1 LLNINTAI
9 SLAHI
14 NDERIYVMAQYKS
27 DFLNVLEQRGLIHQI
42 SDAENLDKK
51 LSEGMQTAY
60 CGFDATAKSL
70 HIGNLISI
78 IMLHWFQEC
87 GHRPLTLMGGATTM
101 LGDPSGKEEQRQ
113 LKTKEEIDGNI
124 ASIKKA
130 FDAFLTYGD
139 GGNGAQMVNNAD
151 WMLDFKYIDFLRDYG
166 RHFSVNRMLT
176 MDSVKLRLEREQPLS
191 FLEFNYMILQAYDFT
206 ELNKRYG
213 TSLQLGGSDQW
224 GNMVGG
230 IDLGRRIN
238 GAELFVLTCPLLT
251 KANGEKMG
259 KSVGGAIWLND
270 DMLSAYDYYQFWR
283 NCDDADLSKL
293 IRIFTKLPLE
303 EIAKID
309 ALEGAE
315 MNEGKKILAYE
326 ATKWLHG
333 VQAADDAQETA
344 RKTFEQGGAG
354 DDLPRIEV
362 ARAKIEAGAIS
373 VLDAFQDTGLAS
385 SGGEVKRLIKGGGA
399 RVNGKSV
406 SDMGYVISLL
416 DMDGENIIKLSSG
429 KKRHALLVVV

>member
-1 LLNINTAI
+1 
-9 SLAHI
+9 
-14 NDERIYVMAQYKS
+14 MAQYKS
-27 DFLNVLEQRGLIHQI
+27 DFLNVLEQRGMIHQI
-42 SDAENLDKK
+42 SDAEALDKK
-51 LSEGMQTAY
+51 LSEGMVTAY
-60 CGFDATAKSL
+60 CGYDATAKSL
-70 HIGNLISI
+70 HIGNLMSI

-101 LGDPSGKEEQRQ
+101 LGDPTGKDEIRQ
-113 LKTKEEIDGNI
+113 MKTLDEINGNI
-124 ASIKKA
+124 ASIKTA
-130 FDAFLTYGD
+130 FDSFLTYGD
-139 GGNGAQMVNNAD
+139 SDNGAQMVNNAD
-151 WMLDFKYIDFLRDYG
+151 WMLEFKYIDFLRDYG

-191 FLEFNYMILQAYDFT
+191 FLEFNYMILQAYDFV
-206 ELNKRYG
+206 ELNKRFG

-230 IDLGRRIN
+230 IDLGRRIS

-259 KSVGGAIWLND
+259 KSVGGAIWLNG
-270 DMLSAYDYYQFWR
+270 DMLSPYDYYQFWR

-293 IRIFTKLPLE
+293 IRIFTKLPMD

-333 VQAADDAQETA
+333 QAAADDAAETA
-344 RKTFEQGGAG
+344 RKTFEQGSVGA
-354 DDLPRIEV
+354 DLPRVEV
-362 ARAKIEAGAIS
+362 KLAQLQGEGVT
-373 VLDAFQDTGLAS
+373 VLQAFQDTGLAS

-399 RVNGKSV
+399 RVNDKSL
-406 SDMGYVISLL
+406 SDMGYVLSAA
-416 DMDGENIIKLSSG
+416 DVTEDGYIKLSSG
-429 KKRHALLVVV
+429 KKRHALLVAV

>member
-1 LLNINTAI
+1 
-9 SLAHI
+9 
-14 NDERIYVMAQYKS
+14 MAQYKS
-27 DFLNVLEQRGLIHQI
+27 DFLNVLQQRGLIHQI

-60 CGFDATAKSL
+60 CGFDATARSL

-113 LKTKEEIDGNI
+113 LKTREEIEGNI
-124 ASIKKA
+124 SSIKKA
-130 FDAFLTYGD
+130 FDSFLTYGES
-139 GGNGAQMVNNAD
+139 GNGAQMVNNAD

-191 FLEFNYMILQAYDFT
+191 FLEFNYMILQAYDFS

-293 IRIFTKLPLE
+293 LRIFTKLPLD

-333 VQAADDAQETA
+333 VKAADDAQETA
-344 RKTFEQGGAG
+344 LKTFEQGGVG

-362 ARAKIEAGAIS
+362 PRAKIEAGAIS
-373 VLDAFQDTGLAS
+373 VLDAFQDTGLAG

-406 SDMGYVISLL
+406 QDMGYVISFA

>member
-1 LLNINTAI
+1 
-9 SLAHI
+9 
-14 NDERIYVMAQYKS
+14 MAQYKS
-27 DFLNVLEQRGLIHQI
+27 DFLNVLDQRGMIHQI
-42 SDAENLDKK
+42 SDTESLDKK

-60 CGFDATAKSL
+60 CGYDATAKSL
-70 HIGNLISI
+70 HIGNLMSI

-87 GHRPLTLMGGATTM
+87 GHRPITLMGGATTM
-101 LGDPSGKEEQRQ
+101 LGDPTGKDEIRQ
-113 LKTKEEIDGNI
+113 MKTMDEISENI
-124 ASIKKA
+124 ASIKKG
-130 FDAFLTYGD
+130 FDSFIRYGES
-139 GGNGAQMVNNAD
+139 GNGAQMVNNAD
-151 WMLDFKYIDFLRDYG
+151 WMLEFKYIDFLRDYG

-191 FLEFNYMILQAYDFT
+191 FLEFNYMILQAYDFA

-213 TSLQLGGSDQW
+213 TTIQLGGSDQW

-251 KANGEKMG
+251 KSNGEKMG
-259 KSVGGAIWLND
+259 KSVGGAIWLNS
-270 DMLSAYDYYQFWR
+270 DMLSPYDYYQFWR

-293 IRIFTKLPLE
+293 IRIFTKLPMD

-333 VQAADDAQETA
+333 QAAADEAAETA
-344 RKTFEQGGAG
+344 RQTFEQGGAG
-354 DDLPRIEV
+354 DDLPRVEV
-362 ARAKIEAGAIS
+362 SRSVLEGAGVSI
-373 VLDAFQDTGLAS
+373 LDAFKDTGLAE

-399 RVNGKSV
+399 RINGESV
-406 SDMGYVISLL
+406 ADMAYVISAK
-416 DMDGENIIKLSSG
+416 DITADGYIKLSSG
-429 KKRHALLVVV
+429 KKKHALLVAV

>member
-1 LLNINTAI
+1 
-9 SLAHI
+9 
-14 NDERIYVMAQYKS
+14 MAQYKS
-27 DFLNVLEQRGLIHQI
+27 DFLNVLEQRGMIHQI
-42 SDAENLDKK
+42 SDAEALDKK
-51 LSEGMQTAY
+51 LSEGMVTAY
-60 CGFDATAKSL
+60 CGYDATAKSL
-70 HIGNLISI
+70 HIGNLMSI

-101 LGDPSGKEEQRQ
+101 LGDPTGKDEIRQ
-113 LKTKEEIDGNI
+113 MKTLDEINGNI
-124 ASIKKA
+124 ASIKTA
-130 FDAFLTYGD
+130 FDSFLTYGD
-139 GGNGAQMVNNAD
+139 SGNGAQMVNNAD
-151 WMLDFKYIDFLRDYG
+151 WMLEFKYIDFLRDYG

-191 FLEFNYMILQAYDFT
+191 FLEFNYMILQAYDFV
-206 ELNKRYG
+206 ELNKRFG

-230 IDLGRRIN
+230 IDLGRRIS

-259 KSVGGAIWLND
+259 KSVGGAIWLNG
-270 DMLSAYDYYQFWR
+270 DMLSPYDYYQFWR

-293 IRIFTKLPLE
+293 IRIFTKLPMD

-333 VQAADDAQETA
+333 QAAADDAAETA
-344 RKTFEQGGAG
+344 RKTFEQGSVGA
-354 DDLPRIEV
+354 DLPRVEV
-362 ARAKIEAGAIS
+362 KLAQLQGEGVT
-373 VLDAFQDTGLAS
+373 VLQAFQDTGLAS

-399 RVNGKSV
+399 RVNDKSL
-406 SDMGYVISLL
+406 SDMGYVLSAA
-416 DMDGENIIKLSSG
+416 DVTEDGYIKLSSG
-429 KKRHALLVVV
+429 KKRHALLVAV

>member
-1 LLNINTAI
+1 
-9 SLAHI
+9 
-14 NDERIYVMAQYKS
+14 MAQYKS
-27 DFLNVLEQRGLIHQI
+27 DFLNVLEQRGMIHQI
-42 SDAENLDKK
+42 SDAEALDKK
-51 LSEGMQTAY
+51 LSEGMVTAY
-60 CGFDATAKSL
+60 CGYDATAKSL
-70 HIGNLISI
+70 HIGNLMSI

-101 LGDPSGKEEQRQ
+101 LGDPTGKDEIRQ
-113 LKTKEEIDGNI
+113 MKTLDEINGNI
-124 ASIKKA
+124 TSIKTA
-130 FDAFLTYGD
+130 FDSFLTYGD
-139 GGNGAQMVNNAD
+139 SGNGAQMVNNAD
-151 WMLDFKYIDFLRDYG
+151 WMLEFKYIDFLRDYG

-191 FLEFNYMILQAYDFT
+191 FLEFNYMILQAYDFV
-206 ELNKRYG
+206 ELNKRFG

-230 IDLGRRIN
+230 IDLGRRIS

-259 KSVGGAIWLND
+259 KSVGGAIWLNG
-270 DMLSAYDYYQFWR
+270 DMLSPYDYYQFWR

-293 IRIFTKLPLE
+293 IRVFTKLPMD
-303 EIAKID
+303 EITKID

-333 VQAADDAQETA
+333 QAAAEDAAETA
-344 RKTFEQGGAG
+344 RKTFEQGSVGA
-354 DDLPRIEV
+354 DLPRVEV
-362 ARAKIEAGAIS
+362 KLAQLQGEGVT
-373 VLDAFQDTGLAS
+373 VLQAFQDTGLAS

-399 RVNGKSV
+399 RVNDKSL
-406 SDMGYVISLL
+406 SDMGYVLSAA
-416 DMDGENIIKLSSG
+416 DVTEDGYIKLSSG
-429 KKRHALLVVV
+429 KKRHALLVAV

>member
-1 LLNINTAI
+1 
-9 SLAHI
+9 
-14 NDERIYVMAQYKS
+14 MAQYKS
-27 DFLNVLEQRGLIHQI
+27 DFLNVLEQRGMIHQI
-42 SDAENLDKK
+42 SDAEALDKK
-51 LSEGMQTAY
+51 LSEGMVTAY
-60 CGFDATAKSL
+60 CGYDATAKSL
-70 HIGNLISI
+70 HIGNLMSI

-101 LGDPSGKEEQRQ
+101 LGDPTGKDELRQ
-113 LKTKEEIDGNI
+113 MKTLDEINGNI
-124 ASIKKA
+124 ASIKTA
-130 FDAFLTYGD
+130 FDSFLTYGD
-139 GGNGAQMVNNAD
+139 SGNGAQMVNNAD
-151 WMLDFKYIDFLRDYG
+151 WMLEFKYIDFLRDYG

-191 FLEFNYMILQAYDFT
+191 FLEFNYMILQAYDFV
-206 ELNKRYG
+206 ELNKRFG

-230 IDLGRRIN
+230 IDLGRRIS

-259 KSVGGAIWLND
+259 KSVGGAIWLNG
-270 DMLSAYDYYQFWR
+270 DMLSPYDYYQFWR

-293 IRIFTKLPLE
+293 IRIFTKLPMD

-333 VQAADDAQETA
+333 QAAAEDAAETA
-344 RKTFEQGGAG
+344 RKTFEQGSVGA
-354 DDLPRIEV
+354 DLPRVEV
-362 ARAKIEAGAIS
+362 KLAQLQGEGVT
-373 VLDAFQDTGLAS
+373 VLQAFQDTGLAS

-399 RVNGKSV
+399 RVNDKSL
-406 SDMGYVISLL
+406 SDMGYVLSAA
-416 DMDGENIIKLSSG
+416 DVTEDGYIKLSSG
-429 KKRHALLVVV
+429 KKRHALLVAV

>member
-1 LLNINTAI
+1 
-9 SLAHI
+9 
-14 NDERIYVMAQYKS
+14 MAQYKS
-27 DFLNVLEQRGLIHQI
+27 DFLNVLEQRGMIHQI
-42 SDAENLDKK
+42 SDAEALDKK
-51 LSEGMQTAY
+51 LSEGMVTAY
-60 CGFDATAKSL
+60 CGYDATAKSL
-70 HIGNLISI
+70 HIGNLMSI

-101 LGDPSGKEEQRQ
+101 LGDPTGKDEIRQ
-113 LKTKEEIDGNI
+113 MKTLDEINGNI
-124 ASIKKA
+124 ASIKTA
-130 FDAFLTYGD
+130 FDSFLTYGD
-139 GGNGAQMVNNAD
+139 SGNGAQMVNNAD
-151 WMLDFKYIDFLRDYG
+151 WMLEFKYIDFLRDYG

-191 FLEFNYMILQAYDFT
+191 FLEFNYMILQAYDFV
-206 ELNKRYG
+206 ELNKRFG

-230 IDLGRRIN
+230 IDLGRRIS

-259 KSVGGAIWLND
+259 KSVGGAIWLNG
-270 DMLSAYDYYQFWR
+270 DMLSPYDYYQFWR

-293 IRIFTKLPLE
+293 IRVFTKLPMD
-303 EIAKID
+303 EITKID

-333 VQAADDAQETA
+333 QAAAEDAAETA
-344 RKTFEQGGAG
+344 RKTFEQGSVGA
-354 DDLPRIEV
+354 DLPRVEV
-362 ARAKIEAGAIS
+362 KLAQLQGEGVT
-373 VLDAFQDTGLAS
+373 VLQAFQDTGLAS

-399 RVNGKSV
+399 RVNDKSL
-406 SDMGYVISLL
+406 SDMGYVLSAA
-416 DMDGENIIKLSSG
+416 DVTEDGYIKLSSG
-429 KKRHALLVVV
+429 KKRHALLVAV

>member
-1 LLNINTAI
+1 
-9 SLAHI
+9 
-14 NDERIYVMAQYKS
+14 MAQYKS
-27 DFLNVLEQRGLIHQI
+27 DFLNVLEQRGMIHQI
-42 SDAENLDKK
+42 SDAEALDKK
-51 LSEGMQTAY
+51 LSEGMVTAY
-60 CGFDATAKSL
+60 CGYDATAKSL
-70 HIGNLISI
+70 HIGNLMSI

-101 LGDPSGKEEQRQ
+101 LGDPTGKDELRQ
-113 LKTKEEIDGNI
+113 MKTLDEINGNI
-124 ASIKKA
+124 ASIKTA
-130 FDAFLTYGD
+130 FDSFLTYGD
-139 GGNGAQMVNNAD
+139 SGNGAQMVNNAD
-151 WMLDFKYIDFLRDYG
+151 WMLEFKYIDFLRDYG

-191 FLEFNYMILQAYDFT
+191 FLEFNYMILQAYDFV
-206 ELNKRYG
+206 ELNKRFG

-230 IDLGRRIN
+230 IDLGRRIS

-259 KSVGGAIWLND
+259 KSVGGAIWLNG
-270 DMLSAYDYYQFWR
+270 DMLSPYDYYQFWR

-293 IRIFTKLPLE
+293 IRIFTKLPMD
-303 EIAKID
+303 EITKID

-333 VQAADDAQETA
+333 QAAADDAAETA
-344 RKTFEQGGAG
+344 RKTFEQGSVGA
-354 DDLPRIEV
+354 DLPRVEV
-362 ARAKIEAGAIS
+362 KLAQLQGEGVT
-373 VLDAFQDTGLAS
+373 VLQAFQDTGLAS

-399 RVNGKSV
+399 RVNDKSL
-406 SDMGYVISLL
+406 SDMGYVLSAA
-416 DMDGENIIKLSSG
+416 DVTEDGYIKLSSG
-429 KKRHALLVVV
+429 KKRHALLVAV

>member
-1 LLNINTAI
+1 
-9 SLAHI
+9 
-14 NDERIYVMAQYKS
+14 MALYKS
-27 DFLNVLEQRGLIHQI
+27 DFLNVLEQRGMIHQI
-42 SDAENLDKK
+42 SDAEALDKK
-51 LSEGMQTAY
+51 LSEGMVTAY
-60 CGFDATAKSL
+60 CGYDATAKSL
-70 HIGNLISI
+70 HIGNLMSI

-101 LGDPSGKEEQRQ
+101 LGDPTGKDEIRQ
-113 LKTKEEIDGNI
+113 MKTLDEINGNI
-124 ASIKKA
+124 ASIKTA
-130 FDAFLTYGD
+130 FDSFLTYGD
-139 GGNGAQMVNNAD
+139 SGNGAQMVNNAD
-151 WMLDFKYIDFLRDYG
+151 WMLEFKYIDFLRDYG

-191 FLEFNYMILQAYDFT
+191 FLEFNYMILQAYDFV
-206 ELNKRYG
+206 ELNKRFG

-230 IDLGRRIN
+230 IDLGRRIS

-259 KSVGGAIWLND
+259 KSVGGAIWLNG
-270 DMLSAYDYYQFWR
+270 DMLSPYDYYQFWR

-293 IRIFTKLPLE
+293 IRVFTKLPMD

-333 VQAADDAQETA
+333 QAAAEDAAETA
-344 RKTFEQGGAG
+344 RKTFEQGSAGA
-354 DDLPRIEV
+354 DLPRVEV
-362 ARAKIEAGAIS
+362 KLAQLQGEGVT
-373 VLDAFQDTGLAS
+373 VLQAFQDTGLAS

-399 RVNGKSV
+399 RVNDKSL
-406 SDMGYVISLL
+406 SDMGYVLSAA
-416 DMDGENIIKLSSG
+416 DVTEDGYIKLSSG
-429 KKRHALLVVV
+429 KKRHALLVAV

>member
-1 LLNINTAI
+1 MT
-9 SLAHI
+9 
-14 NDERIYVMAQYKS
+14 QYKS
-27 DFLNVLEQRGLIHQI
+27 DFLNVLQQRGLIHQI

-130 FDAFLTYGD
+130 FDSFLTYGE

-191 FLEFNYMILQAYDFT
+191 FLEFNYMILQAYDFS

-293 IRIFTKLPLE
+293 LRIFTKLPLD
-303 EIAKID
+303 EIEKID

-333 VQAADDAQETA
+333 AQAADDAQETA

-362 ARAKIEAGAIS
+362 QRAKIESGAIS

-406 SDMGYVISLL
+406 SDMGYVISLA

>member
-1 LLNINTAI
+1 
-9 SLAHI
+9 
-14 NDERIYVMAQYKS
+14 MAQYKS
-27 DFLNVLEQRGLIHQI
+27 DFLNVLDQRGMIHQI
-42 SDAENLDKK
+42 SDTESLDKK

-60 CGFDATAKSL
+60 CGYDATAKSL
-70 HIGNLISI
+70 HIGNLMSI

-87 GHRPLTLMGGATTM
+87 GHRPITLMGGATTM
-101 LGDPSGKEEQRQ
+101 LGDPTGKDEIRQ
-113 LKTKEEIDGNI
+113 MKTMDEISENI
-124 ASIKKA
+124 ASIKKG
-130 FDAFLTYGD
+130 FDSFIRYGES
-139 GGNGAQMVNNAD
+139 GNGAQMVNNAD
-151 WMLDFKYIDFLRDYG
+151 WMLEFKYIDFLRDYG

-191 FLEFNYMILQAYDFT
+191 FLEFNYMILQAYDFA

-213 TSLQLGGSDQW
+213 TTIQLGGSDQW

-251 KANGEKMG
+251 KSNGEKMG
-259 KSVGGAIWLND
+259 KSVGGAIWLNS
-270 DMLSAYDYYQFWR
+270 DMLSPYDYYQFWR

-293 IRIFTKLPLE
+293 IRIFTKLPMD

-333 VQAADDAQETA
+333 QSAADEAAETA
-344 RKTFEQGGAG
+344 RQTFEQGGAG
-354 DDLPRIEV
+354 DDLPRVEV
-362 ARAKIEAGAIS
+362 SRSVLEGAGVSI
-373 VLDAFQDTGLAS
+373 LDAFKDTGLAE

-399 RVNGKSV
+399 RINGESV
-406 SDMGYVISLL
+406 ADMAYVISAK
-416 DMDGENIIKLSSG
+416 DITADGYIKLSSG
-429 KKRHALLVVV
+429 KKKHALLVAV

>member
-1 LLNINTAI
+1 
-9 SLAHI
+9 
-14 NDERIYVMAQYKS
+14 MAQYKS

-130 FDAFLTYGD
+130 FDAFLTYGED
-139 GGNGAQMVNNAD
+139 GNGAQMVNNAD

-191 FLEFNYMILQAYDFT
+191 FLEFNYMILQAYDFV
-206 ELNKRYG
+206 ELHKRYG

-293 IRIFTKLPLE
+293 IRIFTKLPLD

-333 VQAADDAQETA
+333 AQAADDAQETA
-344 RKTFEQGGAG
+344 RKTFEQGGVG

-362 ARAKIEAGAIS
+362 ARAKVEAGGVS

-406 SDMGYVISLL
+406 SDMGYVISLS

>member
-1 LLNINTAI
+1 
-9 SLAHI
+9 
-14 NDERIYVMAQYKS
+14 MAQYKS

-362 ARAKIEAGAIS
+362 ARAKVEAGAIS

-406 SDMGYVISLL
+406 SDMGYVISLS

>member
-1 LLNINTAI
+1 MT
-9 SLAHI
+9 
-14 NDERIYVMAQYKS
+14 QYKS
-27 DFLNVLEQRGLIHQI
+27 DFLNVLQQRGLIHQI

-130 FDAFLTYGD
+130 FDSFLTYGE

-191 FLEFNYMILQAYDFT
+191 FLEFNYMILQAYDFS

-293 IRIFTKLPLE
+293 LRIFTKLPLD
-303 EIAKID
+303 EIEKID

-333 VQAADDAQETA
+333 AQAADDAQETA

-362 ARAKIEAGAIS
+362 QRAKIESGAIS

-406 SDMGYVISLL
+406 SDMGYVISLA
-416 DMDGENIIKLSSG
+416 DMDGENLIKLSSG

>member
-1 LLNINTAI
+1 
-9 SLAHI
+9 
-14 NDERIYVMAQYKS
+14 MAQYKS
-27 DFLNVLEQRGLIHQI
+27 DFLNVLEQRGMIHQI
-42 SDAENLDKK
+42 SDAEALDKK
-51 LSEGMQTAY
+51 LSEGMVTAY
-60 CGFDATAKSL
+60 CGYDATAKSL
-70 HIGNLISI
+70 HIGNLMSI

-101 LGDPSGKEEQRQ
+101 LGDPTGKDEIRQ
-113 LKTKEEIDGNI
+113 MKTLDEINGNI
-124 ASIKKA
+124 ASIKTA
-130 FDAFLTYGD
+130 FDSFLTYGD
-139 GGNGAQMVNNAD
+139 CGNGAQMVNNAD
-151 WMLDFKYIDFLRDYG
+151 WMLEFKYIDFLRDYG

-191 FLEFNYMILQAYDFT
+191 FLEFNYMILQAYDFV
-206 ELNKRYG
+206 ELNKRFG

-230 IDLGRRIN
+230 IDLGRRIS

-259 KSVGGAIWLND
+259 KSVGGAIWLNG
-270 DMLSAYDYYQFWR
+270 DMLSPYDYYQFWR

-293 IRIFTKLPLE
+293 IRVFTKLPMD

-333 VQAADDAQETA
+333 QAAADDAAETA
-344 RKTFEQGGAG
+344 RKTFEQGSVGA
-354 DDLPRIEV
+354 DLPRVEV
-362 ARAKIEAGAIS
+362 KLAQLQGEGVT
-373 VLDAFQDTGLAS
+373 VLQAFQDTGLAS

-399 RVNGKSV
+399 RVNDKSL
-406 SDMGYVISLL
+406 SDMGYVLSAA
-416 DMDGENIIKLSSG
+416 DVTEDGYIKLSSG
-429 KKRHALLVVV
+429 KKRHALLVAV